1 MLLAD
6 SRTARVLV
14 TVLLFALALGFLYVA
29 RATLIA
35 FLFAIF
41 FAYLMSPLVN
51 RLESLLRGRV
61 RAIAAI
67 YALLLAL
74 VVVFFVVVGPKVT
87 HEGARLGKALPDL
100 LSQLSSGEVAKQ
112 LGLEHGWSKTSTDV
126 VQSFLVSHSDEITQ
140 LAQRIGLRVA
150 DVAKQAWLFVVVP
163 LLSIFFLKDGRS
175 FSDFLLSAIQSRPQR
190 EFLENVLN
198 DLNQMLA
205 HFIRAQL
212 TLAALT
218 LVMYSAFLGIMGV
231 PYALVLGTLGG
242 LLEFIPVVG
251 PLAAALVI
259 VSVALLLSY
268 KHWLI
273 LIIFLGIWRLVQ
285 DYVSSPRIMGESMEL
300 HPLAAIFG
308 VMAGGEVAGIL
319 GVYLSI
325 PVMASSAHRVPP
337 LAPVCRKEKVR
348 SAHRISL
355 PCARDPSSVVALAV
369 RRTALPP
376 RSGKRIQ
383 PAALAVGGIENAQA
397 PERAEE
403 NRHKATGR
411 GAPDMCPPHRSLLLS
426 RTGSGHLV
434 HRDFAQKFRC
444 GFRQNRVDEHSRP
457 QLEPGHARQ
466 PRNHADVP
474 VKVPG
479 PGIFGRTAAHREI
492 QVRISQAH
500 IDLRQQ
506 SAQHARQV
514 VHFHFRDVA
523 EAGHVAQ
530 RKNVRGKGRG

>member
-6 SRTARVLV
+6 ARTARVLV

-51 RLESLLRGRV
+51 RLEKLLHGRVLAIAVIYSLLLV
-61 RAIAAI
+61 
-67 YALLLAL
+67 L

-87 HEGARLGKALPDL
+87 REGARLGQSLPDL
-100 LSQLSSGEVAKQ
+100 LTRLRSGDLTEK
-112 LGLEHGWSKTSTDV
+112 LGKEHGWSSATSV
-126 VQSFLVSHSDEITQ
+126 FVQSFLNSHSDDITQ
-140 LAQRIGLRVA
+140 LAQRVGLRVA
-150 DVAKQAWLFVVVP
+150 DVAKQAWLFFVVP
-163 LLSIFFLKDGRS
+163 LLSIFFLKDGRA
-175 FSDFLLSAIQSRPQR
+175 FSDFLLAAIQSRPQR

-218 LVMYSAFLGIMGV
+218 LVMYSVFLAIMRV

-242 LLEFIPVVG
+242 VLEFIPVVG

-273 LIIFLGIWRLVQ
+273 LVVFLGSWRLIQ

-319 GVYLSI
+319 GIYLSI
-325 PVMASSAHRVPP
+325 PVMASLRIVLRRWRLYAEKKKFGP
-337 LAPVCRKEKVR
+337 LSEYP
-348 SAHRISL
+348 
-355 PCARDPSSVVALAV
+355 
-369 RRTALPP
+369 
-376 RSGKRIQ
+376 
-383 PAALAVGGIENAQA
+383 
-397 PERAEE
+397 
-403 NRHKATGR
+403 
-411 GAPDMCPPHRSLLLS
+411 
-426 RTGSGHLV
+426 
-434 HRDFAQKFRC
+434 F
-444 GFRQNRVDEHSRP
+444 RP
-457 QLEPGHARQ
+457 QE
-466 PRNHADVP
+466 
-474 VKVPG
+474 
-479 PGIFGRTAAHREI
+479 THRP
-492 QVRISQAH
+492 
-500 IDLRQQ
+500 
-506 SAQHARQV
+506 
-514 VHFHFRDVA
+514 
-523 EAGHVAQ
+523 
-530 RKNVRGKGRG
+530 